1 MSHQNVNLTYPNLLT
16 PPVQLFLDTSITNSA
31 AVQQPETW
39 WDLSSF
45 PHYTALP
52 ILIHHQYLLTPSQIF
67 LILLFFNSPVIQTTI
82 LFTQPNLFIS
92 IPSLIVPGLLS
103 FTEQLVCEGFLIT
116 TPSWQ
121 KLYLLNIYE
130 YCIYTMPGT
139 RIFHLSFWRF
149 FLNYSVQLTLWADH
163 IYESTVSGAIL
174 SAWESNS
181 TIH

>member
-31 AVQQPETW
+31 AVQEPETW

-52 ILIHHQYLLTPSQIF
+52 ILIHHQYLLTPQQIF

-92 IPSLIVPGLLS
+92 IPSLIVPGNMNLILLK
-103 FTEQLVCEGFLIT
+103 FKNTGIQFACIRTVLIAT
-116 TPSWQ
+116 S
-121 KLYLLNIYE
+121 KNSSLN
-130 YCIYTMPGT
+130 G
-139 RIFHLSFWRF
+139 LS
-149 FLNYSVQLTLWADH
+149 NVGMY
-163 IYESTVSGAIL
+163 
-174 SAWESNS
+174 
-181 TIH
+181 